1 MNFGYNGM
9 TNFRKLIISFFLIL
23 FTAALLTAAVL
34 FLRRAISSHRS
45 DLSTT
50 ETVLFTTESVPPAV
64 AVSEPSVVETAAPQ
78 PPPPTLPTETQAP
91 EESAPERIRYE
102 AVPNFYQ
109 TDYPDNLFG
118 NGTIATSGC
127 SITSL
132 AMVASYLTGYEYTP
146 DVLADYFG
154 GYGQNN
160 IQRLDHASDMLQ
172 LPWKRAKDVRETLAA
187 VREGSLAIVLMNQK
201 SFFTSGEHFIVLAG
215 ITEDDK
221 IIVNDPYQP
230 NYSKWDLKEG
240 FQSGFS
246 DSYIIQ
252 GYSSG
257 WIYDAAAMPEEPFIY
272 IEEKP
277 YVEPRYPDISL
288 TEEERTLIAKVI
300 WVEARGEPAEGQQAI
315 AEIIF
320 NRMVSD
326 SFPNTVQEVLFSFNQ
341 FPSTEYLYKAK
352 PSQAQYDAIQD
363 ALSGPYI
370 LPIDVYHFATYPVNK
385 NVWGTIGGHV
395 FCYQA

>member
-1 MNFGYNGM
+1 MAG
-9 TNFRKLIISFFLIL
+9 
-23 FTAALLTAAVL
+23 ALLLRGRILSHPTVSDPVESTSAPAETTQPTAMPVPE
-34 FLRRAISSHRS
+34 
-45 DLSTT
+45 TT
-50 ETVLFTTESVPPAV
+50 
-64 AVSEPSVVETAAPQ
+64 APQ
-78 PPPPTLPTETQAP
+78 TLPATLPTESSLPETQP
-91 EESAPERIRYE
+91 TEETGPERIHYD
-102 AVPNFYQ
+102 AVPLFYQ
-109 TDYPDNLFG
+109 TDYPDTMFAS
-118 NGTIATSGC
+118 GTVATSGC
-127 SITSL
+127 CVTSL

-160 IQRLDHASDMLQ
+160 IQRLDHGSDVLQ

-187 VREGSLAIVLMNQK
+187 VREGSLAIVLMNK
-201 SFFTSGEHFIVLAG
+201 RSRFTDSDHFIVLAG
-215 ITEDDK
+215 VNEEGK
-221 IIVNDPYQP
+221 ILVNDPYQP
-230 NYSKWDLKEG
+230 NYDKWDLKQG
-240 FQSGFS
+240 FSSGFS

-252 GYSSG
+252 GYSGG
-257 WIYDAAAMPEEPFIY
+257 WIYDTAAMPEEPFIY

-277 YVEPRYPDISL
+277 DVEPRYPDISL
-288 TEEERTLIAKVI
+288 TEEERTLLAKVI

-315 AEIIF
+315 AEIVF

-326 SFPNTVQEVLFSFNQ
+326 SFPDTLREIIFSFNQ

-352 PSQAQYDAIQD
+352 PTQAQYDAIKD

-385 NVWGTIGGHV
+385 NVWGTIGGHI